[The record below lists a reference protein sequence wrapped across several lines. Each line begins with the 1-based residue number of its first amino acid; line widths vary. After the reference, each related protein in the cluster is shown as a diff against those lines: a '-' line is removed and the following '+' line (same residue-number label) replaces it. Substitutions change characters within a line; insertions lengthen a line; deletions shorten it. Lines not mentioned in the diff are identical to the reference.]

1 MQTFDFDLFVIGGGS
16 GGVRAAR
23 MAAQR
28 GARVALAEVADMG
41 GTCVNVGCIPK
52 KLYSYAAHYADAFE
66 ESHGFGWVGE
76 APKFDWDTLKAN
88 RAREI
93 SRLNG
98 VYVQL
103 LASAGVKIVKGWARL
118 LDAHTVAV
126 GQHKFSA
133 KSILIASGG
142 TALVPAVAGHEHV
155 VTSDSMFDLSP
166 FPKRLAVVGAGYIAC
181 EFASIF
187 NGLGAK
193 VTQIHRGEKLL
204 TGFDD
209 DVRSFIAAEMTKTGV
224 HLQLQSEVESITKT
238 AAGLVLALKGSA
250 TRFTV
255 DTVLYATGR
264 IANASGLGLEA
275 AGVAVNAAGAIKVN
289 AHYQS
294 SVPSIYALGDVTA
307 RVQLTPVALG
317 EAMVVVDQLFGPAA
331 GKKPRHMSYDFIP
344 TAVFTHPNIGTVG
357 YAEAAAREKFG
368 KISVYRS
375 DFKALKHTLSG
386 STERTL
392 MKLLVDDA
400 TDRVVGLHMV
410 GADAG
415 EIVQGFAVAMKAG
428 ATKAV
433 FDSTIGIH
441 PTMAEEFV
449 TMREPVPPRSLASRS
464 SLDVPAQDAQALRA
478 GQTRAGG
485 FEAAALSPEGVSVRP
500 EVSKDAPAVWQ
511 SQSRGPGLN

>member
-23 MAAQR
+23 MSAQR

-52 KLYSYAAHYADAFE
+52 KLYSYAAHYAEAFE

-76 APKFDWDTLKAN
+76 APKFNWDTLKAN
-88 RAREI
+88 RAKEI
-93 SRLNG
+93 SRLNSI
-98 VYVQL
+98 YINL
-103 LASAGVKIVKGWARL
+103 LDSAGVKIIKGWARL
-118 LDAHTVAV
+118 LDAHTVEV
-126 GQHKFSA
+126 GDKKYTA
-133 KSILIASGG
+133 KTLLVSTGG
-142 TALVPAVAGHEHV
+142 TALVPAVEGHEHV
-155 VTSDSMFDLSP
+155 VTSDSMFDLDP
-166 FPKRLAVVGAGYIAC
+166 FPKRLAVVGGGYIAC

-187 NGLGAK
+187 NGLGSK

-209 DVRSFIAAEMTKTGV
+209 DVRDFIASEMRKTGV
-224 HLQLQSEVESITKT
+224 NLQLKSEVEAITKT
-238 AAGLVLALKGSA
+238 ADGLVIALKGGGS
-250 TRFTV
+250 FTV

-264 IANASGLGLEA
+264 IPNSNGLGLET
-275 AGVAVNAAGAIKVN
+275 AGVAVNAAGAIKVDEQ
-289 AHYQS
+289 YQT

-317 EAMVVVDQLFGPAA
+317 EAMVVVDQLFGPLA
-331 GKKPRHMSYDFIP
+331 GKKPRGMSYDFIP

-357 YAEAAAREKFG
+357 YSEAAARAKFDNV
-368 KISVYRS
+368 SVYRS

-400 TDRVVGLHMV
+400 SDRVVGLHMV
-410 GADAG
+410 GPDAG
-415 EIVQGFAVAMKAG
+415 EVVQGFAVAMKAG
-428 ATKAV
+428 ATKAI

-449 TMREPVPPRSLASRS
+449 TMREPI
-464 SLDVPAQDAQALRA
+464 Q
-478 GQTRAGG
+478 G
-485 FEAAALSPEGVSVRP
+485 
-500 EVSKDAPAVWQ
+500 
-511 SQSRGPGLN
+511 

>member
-23 MAAQR
+23 MSAQR
-28 GARVALAEVADMG
+28 GARVGLAEFAAMG

-52 KLYSYAAHYADAFE
+52 KLYSYAAHYADSFE
-66 ESHGFGWVGE
+66 ESHGFGWVGK
-76 APKFDWDTLKAN
+76 APVFDWDLLKAN

-98 VYVQL
+98 IYVQL
-103 LASAGVKIVKGWARL
+103 LESAGVKIINGWARL
-118 LDAHTVAV
+118 LDAHTVEV
-126 GQHKFSA
+126 DGQKFTA
-133 KSILIASGG
+133 KNILVATGG
-142 TALVPAVAGHEHV
+142 TATVPDVPGREHV
-155 VTSDSMFDLSP
+155 VTSDHMFDLSP
-166 FPKRLAVVGAGYIAC
+166 FPRRLLVVGGGYIAC

-187 NGLGAK
+187 NGLGSQ
-193 VTQIHRGEKLL
+193 VTQVHRRDKLL

-209 DVRSFIAAEMTKTGV
+209 DVRRFVAAEMSKTGV
-224 HLQLQSEVESITKT
+224 QLKLGAEIAAIHKTGEGLQVELMGGGERIE
-238 AAGLVLALKGSA
+238 
-250 TRFTV
+250 V

-264 IANASGLGLEA
+264 IPNASGVGLEA
-275 AGVAVNAAGAIKVN
+275 AGVAVNAAGAIQVDR
-289 AHYQS
+289 HYQT

-307 RVQLTPVALG
+307 RIQLTPVALG

-331 GKKPRHMSYDFIP
+331 GKKPRNMSYEFVP

-357 YAEAAAREKFG
+357 YSEADAREKFG
-368 KISVYRS
+368 KVTVFRA

-392 MKLLVDDA
+392 MKLLVEDA

-410 GADAG
+410 GPDAG

-428 ATKAV
+428 ATKAI

-441 PTMAEEFV
+441 PTVAEEFV
-449 TMREPVPPRSLASRS
+449 TMREPVSAS
-464 SLDVPAQDAQALRA
+464 
-478 GQTRAGG
+478 T
-485 FEAAALSPEGVSVRP
+485 
-500 EVSKDAPAVWQ
+500 
-511 SQSRGPGLN
+511 

>member
-28 GARVALAEVADMG
+28 GTRVALAEVAEMG
-41 GTCVNVGCIPK
+41 GTCVNLGCIPK
-52 KLYSYAAHYADAFE
+52 KLYSYAAHFAESFE

-76 APKFDWDTLKAN
+76 APTLDWEALKSN

-98 VYVQL
+98 IYVQL
-103 LASAGVKIVKGWARL
+103 LQSSGVHIIEGWAAL
-118 LDAHTVAV
+118 VDAHTVDV
-126 GQHKFSA
+126 GGKRYSA
-133 KSILIASGG
+133 KNILLATGG
-142 TALVPAVAGHEHV
+142 KPSVPDLPGREHV
-155 VTSDSMFDLSP
+155 ITSNEIFNLSP
-166 FPKRLAVVGAGYIAC
+166 FPQRLLVVGGGYIAC

-187 NGLGAK
+187 NGLGSQ
-193 VTQIHRGEKLL
+193 VTQLYRGAQVLR
-204 TGFDD
+204 GFDD
-209 DVRSFIAAEMTKTGV
+209 DVRSFISSEMVKTGV
-224 HLQLQSEVESITKT
+224 TLHLNTDVVAIERAGDCLQVRLHDGS
-238 AAGLVLALKGSA
+238 VLS
-250 TRFTV
+250 V
-255 DTVLYATGR
+255 DAVLYATGR
-264 IANASGLGLEA
+264 VPLTDGLGLEA
-275 AGVAVNAAGAIKVN
+275 AGVTQDKAGAIQVN
-289 AHYQS
+289 ERYQT

-331 GKKPRHMSYDFIP
+331 GKNPRSMSYEFIP

-357 YAEAAAREKFG
+357 YSQAEASEKFG
-368 KISVYRS
+368 KISIYRS

-392 MKLLVDDA
+392 MKLVVEDA

-410 GADAG
+410 GPDAG

-428 ATKAV
+428 ATKAI

-441 PTMAEEFV
+441 PTVAEEFV
-449 TMREPVPPRSLASRS
+449 TMREPVK
-464 SLDVPAQDAQALRA
+464 
-478 GQTRAGG
+478 T
-485 FEAAALSPEGVSVRP
+485 
-500 EVSKDAPAVWQ
+500 
-511 SQSRGPGLN
+511 